1 VTRDQE
7 TNEYA
12 IVTAF
17 QNGGNLKQVISEN
30 HTDLTWLN
38 VFMMLKGI
46 ISGLDHIHSL
56 NYHHKD
62 LHSGN
67 SLNKISGPWNFSMI
81 SDFGMCRPAD

>member
-1 VTRDQE
+1 MTRDQE

-62 LHSGN
+62 LHSG
-67 SLNKISGPWNFSMI
+67 PWIFSMI
-81 SDFGMCRPAD
+81 SDIGMCRPAD